1 MLSMKQQW
9 LLFLGCFLGEVAA
22 QLCDTSPDALTL
34 AFAKPIPQT
43 CIQVPNEKDGL
54 EERCFYSYLPKTCTS
69 GKVPLVMDVHGMGS
83 CPLYSAGYTGW
94 MQKAEEE
101 CFMVV
106 WPSGR
111 ENFLQPRCFNTPGFL
126 DRKEVL
132 KIDEN
137 ANADAEDDDE
147 DFATMPCCCLDDTT
161 FLSADKAVDPLFLKM
176 AIDHVV
182 ESMENDDSEEQV
194 SIDTNRIY
202 MAGHSNGC
210 MMSLAMAALYS
221 DTVAAVCCHAGS
233 LTTPFAVDY
242 SPVPIWMVHG
252 MKDDVVPYN
261 GRTMF
266 PNWPG
271 IGKKLGFLSMDET
284 LTYLGDQNEC
294 LEQEE
299 EEVSD
304 EDGVIG
310 TVYKRTNCEK
320 NARVEVVAL
329 FEGGHNPYITPVMGE
344 STTIDTTSMAWDF
357 CSAQIKGPQPVLEVT
372 STANSSSNTTT
383 TIGAEEGT
391 VVVDDETEL
400 REDLF
405 ASSAA
410 PRSSLGWL
418 FVGAIIV
425 NAL

>member
-1 MLSMKQQW
+1 
-9 LLFLGCFLGEVAA
+9 
-22 QLCDTSPDALTL
+22 
-34 AFAKPIPQT
+34 
-43 CIQVPNEKDGL
+43 
-54 EERCFYSYLPKTCTS
+54 
-69 GKVPLVMDVHGMGS
+69 
-83 CPLYSAGYTGW
+83 
-94 MQKAEEE
+94 
-101 CFMVV
+101 
-106 WPSGR
+106 
-111 ENFLQPRCFNTPGFL
+111 
-126 DRKEVL
+126 
-132 KIDEN
+132 
-137 ANADAEDDDE
+137 
-147 DFATMPCCCLDDTT
+147 
-161 FLSADKAVDPLFLKM
+161 
-176 AIDHVV
+176 
-182 ESMENDDSEEQV
+182 
-194 SIDTNRIY
+194 
-202 MAGHSNGC
+202 
-210 MMSLAMAALYS
+210 
-221 DTVAAVCCHAGS
+221 
-233 LTTPFAVDY
+233 
-242 SPVPIWMVHG
+242 
-252 MKDDVVPYN
+252 
-261 GRTMF
+261 
-266 PNWPG
+266 
-271 IGKKLGFLSMDET
+271 MDET

-372 STANSSSNTTT
+372 STANSSSNTT
-383 TIGAEEGT
+383 IGAEEGT